1 MIYEYFDKD
10 SIKTKVCIIGSG
22 IGGGTIAKK
31 LSECGV
37 DFVIIEAGDRLV
49 GSSNVTYDSVG
60 REFGVRSTT
69 AVALGGTSNLWHGVL
84 APLDKID
91 FEKRDWIEYSGWPI
105 DFDELKPHYKEAS
118 NLFGVENH
126 DFFEISDLDEKHKK
140 QLDELSY
147 NRNYLKNKLFQQPT
161 TPLNFKTVIE
171 DVCGA
176 ADKNDC
182 YLNSVGLELV
192 RENDKTTKIKVG
204 TKEKKIGYVEADI
217 FIVAAGALETPRLLL
232 NSGFKNLNI
241 GKFLMD
247 HPMGNLC
254 QLIFKNPKKYPI
266 YSDTKYSHHMKIKTG
281 LELTDEKQ
289 KELQMPNHNFY
300 LRPSFVKGIDDESE
314 KVKLSLLAFKD
325 GGVTVKDVW
334 KVLTSPNV
342 VKQIISYK
350 LSLDVTY
357 KYADL
362 FFVTE
367 QIPNPD
373 STVSLSNRADE
384 WGYKVAKVDWRVL
397 EEDISKLKELY
408 VLLLKEFFPSDE
420 FEFTHS
426 DSDFNWEKIYT
437 SAIHHVGTAKM
448 GANYDEGVVDSNLS
462 LFESKNVFVCD
473 GSVFTTAGNVNNGLT
488 ISALAHRLA
497 GHLKGIL

>member
-1 MIYEYFDKD
+1 MIYEYFDKER
-10 SIKTKVCIIGSG
+10 IKTKVCIIGSG
-22 IGGGTIAKK
+22 IGGGTTAKK
-31 LSECGV
+31 LREQGV
-37 DFVIIEAGDRLV
+37 DFVVIEAGDRGV
-49 GSSNVTYDSVG
+49 GSPNVKYESVG
-60 REFGVRSTT
+60 RDFGVRSTT

-84 APLDKID
+84 APLDEID

-105 DFDELKPHYKEAS
+105 DFNNLKPYYKEAS
-118 NLFGVENH
+118 GLFGVENN
-126 DFFEISDLDEKHKK
+126 DFFEVSDLDDKHKN
-140 QLDELSY
+140 QLNELNF
-147 NRNYLKNKLFQQPT
+147 NRGYLKNKLFQQPT
-161 TPLNFKTVIE
+161 TPLNFKSIIE
-171 DVCGA
+171 EVCGVGG
-176 ADKNDC
+176 NDC
-182 YLNSVGLELV
+182 YLNTVALEFV
-192 RENDKTTKIKVG
+192 TNENKASTLKVG
-204 TKEKKIGYVEADI
+204 TKEGRVGYVEADI
-217 FIVAAGALETPRLLL
+217 FVVAAGALETPRLLL
-232 NSGFKNLNI
+232 NSGFKNCNI

-254 QLIFKNPKKYPI
+254 QLVFKNPKKYPI
-266 YSDTKYSHHMKIKTG
+266 YSDTKYSHNMKIKTG
-281 LELTDEKQ
+281 LELTDERQ
-289 KELQMPNHNFY
+289 KELRMPNHNFY

-325 GGVTVKDVW
+325 GGVTIKDVW

-373 STVSLSNRADE
+373 STVSLSDE
-384 WGYKVAKVDWRVL
+384 RDAWGYKISKVDWRVSG
-397 EEDISKLKELY
+397 EDVAKLKELY
-408 VLLLKEFFPSDE
+408 GLLLKEFFPSAE
-420 FEFTHS
+420 FEFTHT
-426 DSDFNWEKIYT
+426 DSDFNWENIYT

-448 GANYDEGVVDSNLS
+448 GSSSADGVVDANLR
-462 LFESKNVFVCD
+462 LFEAENIFVCD

-497 GHLKGIL
+497 DYLKGVL